1 MNKSEFKQIM
11 EREME
16 RDVSLDDAKENEI
29 RSKLNPWKEEYINA
43 SDQETKNSIERKVLK
58 LSQEEQGD
66 AESRSGL
73 AETGLDKM
81 EYDERLPIFKV
92 MTDIVEN
99 NVEKITEEDGS
110 IKYTYTDNAPEGFE
124 EPFAISQVIEKTQEF
139 QKDEKFVNTF
149 GGLINNNIN
158 QIQNI
163 KEGDSEEFPFESVYN
178 NILNNVINS
187 DDSNMYSIA
196 NHKNFGNKSWKDNL
210 VANIAQGTYKDL
222 GITSSEVESLDP
234 TPDGKITLEDAR
246 VIVDK
251 FEFED
256 KPELREELAN
266 YYTKIIE
273 KQWNANIPKKPIE
286 ENKKAD
292 IAKTIYKGGNKTK
305 STKRNIYNPND
316 TSSVIV

>member
-16 RDVSLDDAKENEI
+16 RDVSLDDAKEAEI
-29 RSKLNPWKEEYINA
+29 RSKLGPWKTEYENA
-43 SDQETKNSIERKVLK
+43 SDEQTKNSLERKILK
-58 LSQEEQGD
+58 FAQEEQSD
-66 AESRSGL
+66 AKGRSDL

-81 EYDERLPIFKV
+81 EFDGRLPIFRV
-92 MTDIVEN
+92 MADIVEN

-110 IKYTYTDNAPEGFE
+110 IKYAYTDNTPEGFE

-139 QKDEKFVNTF
+139 QKDERFVSTF
-149 GGLINNNIN
+149 EGLINNNIN
-158 QIQNI
+158 QIRNI

-187 DDSNMYSIA
+187 DESNIYSIA
-196 NHKNFGNKSWKDNL
+196 NHKNFGNKSWKDSL
-210 VANIAQGTYKDL
+210 VERITQGTYEEL
-222 GITSSEVESLDP
+222 GITTNEIESLDP
-234 TPDGKITLEDAR
+234 TPDGRITPEDAR

-273 KQWNANIPKKPIE
+273 KQWNANIPKKHNK
-286 ENKKAD
+286 ENKEAD
-292 IAKTIYKGGNKTK
+292 IAKKIYTNNNNTKTK
-305 STKRNIYNPND
+305 KRNIYNPND
-316 TSSVIV
+316 PSTLTV

>member
-16 RDVSLDDAKENEI
+16 RDASLDDAKENEI
-29 RSKLNPWKEEYINA
+29 RGKLGPLKEEYINA
-43 SDQETKNSIERKVLK
+43 SNQETKNSIERKILK
-58 LSQEEQGD
+58 LAQEEQGD
-66 AESRSGL
+66 AEGRSGL

-81 EYDERLPIFKV
+81 EFDGRLPIFKV
-92 MTDIVEN
+92 MADIVEN

-139 QKDEKFVNTF
+139 QKDERFVGNF
-149 GGLINNNIN
+149 EGLMNNNIN

-163 KEGDSEEFPFESVYN
+163 KEGDSEEFPFESVYS

-187 DDSNMYSIA
+187 DDSNIYSIA
-196 NHKNFGNKSWKDNL
+196 NHKNFGNKSWKDSL
-210 VANIAQGTYKDL
+210 VENITQGTYKDL
-222 GITSSEVESLDP
+222 GITPSEIESLDP
-234 TPDGKITLEDAR
+234 TPDGQITPEDAR

-273 KQWNANIPKKPIE
+273 KQWNANIPKKPKE
-286 ENKKAD
+286 ENKEAD
-292 IAKTIYKGGNKTK
+292 IAKKIYTGNNNTKTK
-305 STKRNIYNPND
+305 KRNIYNPND
-316 TSSVIV
+316 PSTLTV